1 MPPARLLG
9 VADDLAPA
17 PIPALFGVYATP
29 MPPILGVFA
38 TASFLIFSAFARSI
52 LINCQLEVKIARSPN
67 L

>member
-29 MPPILGVFA
+29 IPPILGVFA

-52 LINCQLEVKIARSPN
+52 LYQLSA
-67 L
+67 